1 MSAARCDSPK
11 LYASHGPCTNGPEMF
26 QRAPTSNSN
35 RRPQK
40 VGRRKFPSLSSH
52 PSTTNNNHRNNSL
65 ACNCVYLHCIRYGC
79 CVVRSTVA
87 GWASALTRDLEHCQQ
102 SRFLDKVH
110 TDHACSFP
118 PSTNM
123 MKRHWAPRVPNG
135 LDHER
140 HASLRQA

>member
-1 MSAARCDSPK
+1 
-11 LYASHGPCTNGPEMF
+11 MF

-52 PSTTNNNHRNNSL
+52 PSTTTNNHRNNSL

-87 GWASALTRDLEHCQQ
+87 GWASALTCDLEHCF
-102 SRFLDKVH
+102 SRFLHK
-110 TDHACSFP
+110 CQI
-118 PSTNM
+118 
-123 MKRHWAPRVPNG
+123 
-135 LDHER
+135 LQI
-140 HASLRQA
+140 ASLVMCCASMRVTRRLLTNDSPANMALLHDLIWQTGKP